1 MKANNF
7 FMTRSDRSRLRSSSY
22 ENRARGAQC
31 ERAGA
36 GDAAGGA
43 AAHGGSLARFAAA
56 ALIAFTAALAGCGSR
71 PTNVGKT
78 DSLALPPNPDSPLVK
93 IARVSSPSPEQT
105 GVRLLPLGA
114 YSLDTRIQ
122 LAQRASTSL
131 DVQYYVLE
139 NDSTGRLL
147 MTALRDASLR
157 GVRVRLLV
165 DDLYTT
171 HSDPLLRGLASFPN
185 IEVRLFNPFC
195 CNRSSGVS
203 GRYTASIF
211 DFDRLNHRMH
221 NKLFIA
227 DGVMAVAGGRNIA
240 DEYFLRAMDANF
252 VDMDAFVMGAVVQ
265 SMAQIFDRYWNSEV
279 VYPIEAVGEPLG
291 DKAARAKAFDATMA
305 AFPPSPPADPPSTD
319 LLGYGPL
326 VEELDSGQ
334 LGLEWGIARA
344 FADPPEKLLAMTPK
358 VAFEMSVTNDVMMQV
373 WQAKSDLVL
382 TSPYMIPGE
391 TGMKSFENLQK
402 DKVKVTVIT
411 NSLAATDEPLVHT
424 GYSRY
429 RERMLEAG
437 VDLYELSPT
446 RTQHTKRLGMFGS
459 SLGRLHAKTAV
470 IDKKIIFIGSMN
482 LDPRS
487 ASTNTEF
494 GMFIESAPLAKELLR
509 VINISKL
516 ESAYRLRLDPA
527 TAQLQ
532 WLTLEDDKE
541 VVLGAEPEST
551 FWLRVHNMLLGWFV
565 PEKLL

>member
-1 MKANNF
+1 
-7 FMTRSDRSRLRSSSY
+7 L
-22 ENRARGAQC
+22 
-31 ERAGA
+31 
-36 GDAAGGA
+36 
-43 AAHGGSLARFAAA
+43 
-56 ALIAFTAALAGCGSR
+56 LAGCGSL
-71 PTNVGKT
+71 PVNVGKT
-78 DSLALPPNPDSPLVK
+78 DSGTLPPDPESPLVK
-93 IARVSSPSPEQT
+93 IVRTSTPSPEQT

-122 LAQRASTSL
+122 LAQRATRSL

-139 NDSTGRLL
+139 NDPTGRLL
-147 MTALRDASLR
+147 MKALRDASQR

-171 HSDPLLRGLASFPN
+171 HSDFLLRGLASFPN

-195 CNRSSGVS
+195 CNRSAGVG
-203 GRYTASIF
+203 GRYAASIF
-211 DFDRLNHRMH
+211 DFGRLNHRMH

-240 DEYFLRAMDANF
+240 DEYFLRAQDANF
-252 VDMDAFVMGAVVQ
+252 VDMDAFVMGAVVSQ
-265 SMAQIFDRYWNSEV
+265 MSSIFDRYWNSEV

-291 DKAARAKAFDATMA
+291 DKPARAKAFDATLA
-305 AFPPSPPADPPSTD
+305 SLPPSPPADPPETD

-326 VEELDSGQ
+326 AEEFDAGQ
-334 LGLEWGIARA
+334 IGLEWGIARA

-358 VAFEMSVTNDVMMQV
+358 IAFEMSVTNDVMMQV
-373 WQAKSDLVL
+373 WQAKTDLVL

-391 TGMKSFENLQK
+391 TGMQSFRNLER
-402 DKVKVTVIT
+402 DHVKVTVVT
-411 NSLAATDEPLVHT
+411 NSLAATDEPLVHN

-429 RERMLEAG
+429 RAAMLRAG

-446 RTQHTKRLGMFGS
+446 RTQQTKRLGVFGS

-470 IDKKIIFIGSMN
+470 IDKRVIFIGSMN

-494 GMFIESAPLAKELLR
+494 GMFIDSAPLAKELLR

-516 ESAYRLRLDPA
+516 DGAYRLRLSPE
-527 TAQLQ
+527 TSRLQ
-532 WLTLEDDKE
+532 WLTTEDDKE
-541 VVLGAEPEST
+541 TILGVEPESS

>member
-1 MKANNF
+1 MNARNF
-7 FMTRSDRSRLRSSSY
+7 FMTNSGLSRVRDSSY
-22 ENRARGAQC
+22 ENRHGP
-31 ERAGA
+31 AGWRRL
-36 GDAAGGA
+36 AAGVAVA
-43 AAHGGSLARFAAA
+43 ASTLLAACGSL
-56 ALIAFTAALAGCGSR
+56 
-71 PTNVGKT
+71 PVNVGKT
-78 DSLALPPNPDSPLVK
+78 DSGALLPDPESPLVR
-93 IARVSSPSPEQT
+93 IVRDSTPSPEQT

-122 LAQRASTSL
+122 LAQRATRSL

-139 NDSTGRLL
+139 NDPTGRLL
-147 MTALRDASLR
+147 MKALRDASER

-171 HSDPLLRGLASFPN
+171 HSDFLLRGLASFPN

-195 CNRSSGVS
+195 CNRSGGVG

-211 DFDRLNHRMH
+211 DFGRLNHRMH

-252 VDMDAFVMGAVVQ
+252 VDMDAFVMGAVVT
-265 SMAQIFDRYWNSEV
+265 SMSNIFDRYWNSEV
-279 VYPIEAVGEPLG
+279 VYPIEDVGEPLG
-291 DKAARAKAFDATMA
+291 DKPARAKAFDATLA
-305 AFPPSPPADPPSTD
+305 TLPPSPPIDPPGTD

-326 VEELDSGQ
+326 ADELEAGQ
-334 LGLEWGIARA
+334 VGLEWGIARA
-344 FADPPEKLLAMTPK
+344 FADPPEKLLAMSPK
-358 VAFEMSVTNDVMMQV
+358 IAFEMSVTNDVMMQV
-373 WQAKSDLVL
+373 WQAKTDLVL

-391 TGMKSFENLQK
+391 TGMQSFRNLER
-402 DKVKVTVIT
+402 DHVKVTVVT

-429 RERMLEAG
+429 RTAMLKAG

-446 RTQHTKRLGMFGS
+446 RTQQTKRLGMFGS

-494 GMFIESAPLAKELLR
+494 GMFIESPALAKELLR

-516 ESAYRLRLDPA
+516 ESAYRLRLAPD
-527 TAQLQ
+527 TSRLQ
-532 WLTLEDDKE
+532 WLTIEDDKE
-541 VVLGAEPEST
+541 TVLGVEPEST

>member
-1 MKANNF
+1 
-7 FMTRSDRSRLRSSSY
+7 MTGSGRSLRASSY
-22 ENRARGAQC
+22 EKGVGTAEYGHGIATDARPVRNAL
-31 ERAGA
+31 AG
-36 GDAAGGA
+36 
-43 AAHGGSLARFAAA
+43 RVA
-56 ALIAFTAALAGCGSR
+56 ALLIGLAGVLLAGCGSL

-78 DSLALPPNPDSPLVK
+78 DSSALPPNPESPLVK
-93 IARVSSPSPEQT
+93 IAASSIPSPEQT

-122 LAQRASTSL
+122 LAQRATTSL

-139 NDSTGRLL
+139 NDSTGRFL

-195 CNRSSGVS
+195 CARANGVG

-211 DFDRLNHRMH
+211 DFGRLNHRMH

-240 DEYFLRAMDANF
+240 DEYFLRATDANF
-252 VDMDAFVMGAVVQ
+252 VDMDAFVMGAVVP
-265 SMAQIFDRYWNSEV
+265 SMSNIFDRYWNSEV

-291 DKAARAKAFDATMA
+291 DKVAHAKAFDALIA
-305 AFPPSPPADPPSTD
+305 SLPPSPPADPPATD

-326 VEELDSGQ
+326 AEELESGQ
-334 LGLEWGIARA
+334 IGLEWGIARA
-344 FADPPEKLLAMTPK
+344 FADPPEKLLAMSPK

-391 TGMKSFENLQK
+391 PGMKSFQTLQK
-402 DKVKVTVIT
+402 EKVKVTVIT
-411 NSLAATDEPLVHT
+411 NSLAATDEPLVHN
-424 GYSRY
+424 GYARY
-429 RERMLEAG
+429 RTRMLQAD

-446 RTQHTKRLGMFGS
+446 RTQQTKRLGMFGA

-494 GMFIESAPLAKELLR
+494 GMFIESPALAKELLR

-516 ESAYRLRLDPA
+516 ESAYRLRLDPK
-527 TAQLQ
+527 TAQLE

-541 VVLGAEPEST
+541 VVLLVEPESS

-565 PEKLL
+565 PEQLL

>member
-1 MKANNF
+1 MSLAH
-7 FMTRSDRSRLRSSSY
+7 RSSY
-22 ENRARGAQC
+22 ENGRDL
-31 ERAGA
+31 AGWLRI
-36 GDAAGGA
+36 AAGVVLA
-43 AAHGGSLARFAAA
+43 AS
-56 ALIAFTAALAGCGSR
+56 ALLAGCGSL
-71 PTNVGKT
+71 PVNVGKT
-78 DSLALPPNPDSPLVK
+78 DSSVLPLDPDSPLVK
-93 IARVSSPSPEQT
+93 IARSSTPSPELT

-122 LAQRASTSL
+122 LAQRATRSL

-139 NDSTGRLL
+139 NDTTGRLL
-147 MTALRDASLR
+147 MKALRDASQR

-165 DDLYTT
+165 DDLYTK
-171 HSDPLLRGLASFPN
+171 HSDFLLRGLASFPN

-195 CNRSSGVS
+195 CNRAAGVG
-203 GRYTASIF
+203 GRYAASIF
-211 DFDRLNHRMH
+211 DFGRLNHRMH

-240 DEYFLRAMDANF
+240 DEYFLRAHDANF
-252 VDMDAFVMGAVVQ
+252 VDMDAFVMGAVVG
-265 SMAQIFDRYWNSEV
+265 SMSQIFDRYWNSEV
-279 VYPIEAVGEPLG
+279 VYPIETVGEVLG
-291 DKAARAKAFDATMA
+291 DKPARAKAFDTTLSSL
-305 AFPPSPPADPPSTD
+305 PPSAPLDSPETD

-334 LGLEWGIARA
+334 VGLEWGIARA

-358 VAFEMSVTNDVMMQV
+358 IAFEMSVTNDVMMQI
-373 WQAKSDLVL
+373 WQAKTDLVL

-391 TGMKSFENLQK
+391 TGMQSFRNLER

-424 GYSRY
+424 GYARY
-429 RERMLEAG
+429 RSAMLEAG

-446 RTQHTKRLGMFGS
+446 RTQQTKRLGMFGA

-494 GMFIESAPLAKELLR
+494 GMFIESPPLAKELLR

-516 ESAYRLRLDPA
+516 ESAYRLRLSPE
-527 TAQLQ
+527 TSRLQ
-532 WLTLEDDKE
+532 WLTIQDDKE
-541 VVLGAEPEST
+541 TILGVEPESS

>member
-1 MKANNF
+1 MGYGVSRSTDAEPSPSGRNAGW
-7 FMTRSDRSRLRSSSY
+7 TRVPASLLV
-22 ENRARGAQC
+22 
-31 ERAGA
+31 
-36 GDAAGGA
+36 AATI
-43 AAHGGSLARFAAA
+43 L
-56 ALIAFTAALAGCGSR
+56 LAGCGSL
-71 PTNVGKT
+71 PVNVGKT
-78 DSLALPPNPDSPLVK
+78 DSGTLPPDPESPLVK
-93 IARVSSPSPEQT
+93 IVRTSTPSPEQT

-122 LAQRASTSL
+122 LAQRATRSL

-139 NDSTGRLL
+139 NDPTGRLL
-147 MTALRDASLR
+147 MKALRDASQR

-171 HSDPLLRGLASFPN
+171 HSDFLLRGLASFPN

-195 CNRSSGVS
+195 CNRSAGVG
-203 GRYTASIF
+203 GRYAASIF
-211 DFDRLNHRMH
+211 DFGRLNHRMH

-240 DEYFLRAMDANF
+240 DEYFLRAQDANF
-252 VDMDAFVMGAVVQ
+252 VDMDAFVMGAVVSQ
-265 SMAQIFDRYWNSEV
+265 MSSIFDRYWNSEV

-291 DKAARAKAFDATMA
+291 DKPARAKAFDATLA
-305 AFPPSPPADPPSTD
+305 SLPPSPPADPPETD

-326 VEELDSGQ
+326 AEEFDAGQ
-334 LGLEWGIARA
+334 IGLEWGIARA

-358 VAFEMSVTNDVMMQV
+358 IAFEMSVTNDVMMQV
-373 WQAKSDLVL
+373 WQAKTDLVL

-391 TGMKSFENLQK
+391 TGMQSFRNLER
-402 DKVKVTVIT
+402 DHVKVTVVT
-411 NSLAATDEPLVHT
+411 NSLAATDEPLVHN

-429 RERMLEAG
+429 RAAMLRAG

-446 RTQHTKRLGMFGS
+446 RTQQTKRLGVFGS

-470 IDKKIIFIGSMN
+470 IDKRVIFIGSMN

-494 GMFIESAPLAKELLR
+494 GMFIDSAPLAKELLR

-516 ESAYRLRLDPA
+516 DGAYRLRLSPE
-527 TAQLQ
+527 TSRLQ
-532 WLTLEDDKE
+532 WLTTEDDKE
-541 VVLGAEPEST
+541 TILGVEPESS